1 MSWKDILKMVGNED
15 DYIPEAMRELLEENE
30 SLQDKYVSFMD
41 ELNYEVNQLGEKMA
55 KIAEEDNLDDYATKA
70 IDKYIN
76 MNVTGDEH
84 FEEVYEAV
92 SDEYYTRKRDA
103 GEEEDSAPQLEY
115 GNKNQKTF
123 EDLENF
129 QGQYYENEW
138 TDYRTNRELS
148 ALMAAVS
155 RGDTDNLEEEFPE
168 AYLIFD
174 EAGLLSDLE

>member
-1 MSWKDILKMVGNED
+1 MSWFDILKLYGNED

-41 ELNYEVNQLGEKMA
+41 ELNYEVYQLGEKMT

-70 IDKYIN
+70 IDKYMN
-76 MNVTGDEH
+76 MNVTGGEH
-84 FEEVYEAV
+84 FEDVYQSV

-115 GNKNQKTF
+115 GNKNQKTLEAL
-123 EDLENF
+123 EDF

-155 RGDTDNLEEEFPE
+155 RGDTDNLEGEFPE
-168 AYLIFD
+168 AYLIFN
-174 EAGLLSDLE
+174 EAGLLNELE